1 MAMMFDRFRAAS
13 AEQQTRWI
21 VAGVVLIGAAL
32 VIAWYLF
39 LHITYKPIF
48 TNMRPGDASAIIADL
63 QHKKV
68 PFQLADG
75 GTTILVPADQVD
87 MTRLNVMSGDIPL
100 KGTVGFELF
109 SKSDMGLTDFAQ
121 KINYQRALQGELER
135 TIMTLDGVDNA
146 RVHLSLGEDRLFRD
160 DRVPPKASVAIR
172 MKEQGVLS
180 DGAALG
186 IRRMVAA
193 AVPNLDVADVVILD
207 EKGGVISTTSA
218 PEVLPQASPLQEEK
232 QAIALFYESHIR
244 EALEH
249 GGQARG
255 DVKIVLDPGFRTS
268 GDGRTA
274 WNPAARDFPLQVQ
287 ITPQDAL
294 DAAHQEAIRTLVLA
308 AIAPQN
314 GGDQVS
320 FGEVAR
326 DIPDVPAA
334 RDMPAHAPHDVAKPA
349 PLMISSGSDD
359 GNDMPLEIG
368 SVLLLATVFVF
379 GLYLLLRRLGSARRV
394 SAQER
399 ENLVARLRKALDG
412 GAHAAP

>member
-1 MAMMFDRFRAAS
+1 MAMMFDRFRTAS
-13 AEQQTRWI
+13 VEQQTRWI
-21 VAGVVLIGAAL
+21 VAGVILIGVAL
-32 VIAWYLF
+32 TIAWFLF
-39 LHITYKPIF
+39 LRTTYKPIF
-48 TNMRPGDASAIIADL
+48 TNMRPGDASAIVAEL
-63 QHKKV
+63 EHKKV

-87 MTRLNVMSGDIPL
+87 ITRLNVMGGDMPL

-135 TIMTLDGVDNA
+135 TITTLDGVDTA

-172 MKEQGVLS
+172 MKERAELS

-193 AVPNLDVADVVILD
+193 AVPNLAVADVVILD
-207 EKGGVISTTSA
+207 EKGGVISATSPPEA
-218 PEVLPQASPLQEEK
+218 PPQASSLQEEK

-249 GGQARG
+249 GGQTG
-255 DVKIVLDPGFRTS
+255 DDVKVVLDPGFRA
-268 GDGRTA
+268 A
-274 WNPAARDFPLQVQ
+274 WNPAARDFPLQIL
-287 ITPQDAL
+287 ITPKDPL
-294 DAAHQEAIRTLVLA
+294 DAAHQDAVRTLAVT

-320 FGEVAR
+320 FGAPAPDV
-326 DIPDVPAA
+326 PDVPAA
-334 RDMPAHAPHDVAKPA
+334 REVPAHVPHDVAKPA
-349 PLMISSGSDD
+349 PLMVSSGSDD
-359 GNDMPLEIG
+359 GNDLPLEIG
-368 SVLLLATVFVF
+368 SVLLLAAIFIF
-379 GLYLLLRRLGSARRV
+379 GLYLLLRRLGSARRL
-394 SAQER
+394 SAQDR
-399 ENLVARLRKALDG
+399 DNLVARLRKALDG